1 LKVIV
6 DLHLSKFFG
15 LVTVRVSGELKI
27 NHSGG
32 DFIKNRIRNK
42 IFRSIEDSGA
52 VGSATVG
59 GEARYINQE

>member
-1 LKVIV
+1 MKVIV
-6 DLHLSKFFG
+6 DLHISKFFG
-15 LVTVRVSGELKI
+15 LVQLGVHGELKI

-59 GEARYINQE
+59 GETRYINHE